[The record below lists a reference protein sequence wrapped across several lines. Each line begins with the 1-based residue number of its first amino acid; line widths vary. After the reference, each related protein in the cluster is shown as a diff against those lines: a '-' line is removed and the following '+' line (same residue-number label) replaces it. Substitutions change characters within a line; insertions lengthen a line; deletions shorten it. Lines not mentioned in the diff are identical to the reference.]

1 MKRVAKTIMLLCIL
15 SSVFLMVY
23 TSCKKEFSCE
33 NCLLVNKPPTAKAGN
48 DTTIVL
54 PVDSV
59 VLDGTKSS
67 DPDDG
72 IAAYKWA
79 KISGSDSAIL
89 KTPATVRTVA
99 NHLVKSV
106 YLFELTVTDKGGLFA
121 KDTVKV
127 IVNSKTVINR
137 PPVANAG
144 NDTSIT
150 MPANSV
156 NLNGVGSSDPDNNI
170 SSYVWTQ
177 VAGPSSSSMINSNAV
192 QTKADNLEPGTYS
205 FELMVTDSGGLFSR
219 DTMDVTVGAIP
230 DIISGG
236 VRIEMII
243 TLPIDSVW
251 IDDWNR
257 ADESYQWI
265 KIAGP
270 ASGTVKYQNVPRT
283 LVEGLVP
290 GTYSFLKIPYSFTG
304 PADTVDV
311 IVIDDPNDP
320 NTITYKNLYWEYS
333 HVTNNDSVSLSLWKP
348 FWRDYSN
355 LTIEVSIQMSFVNNG
370 QWFKLPSSQG
380 GINYRVDC
388 SPYPNCLWGL
398 LIRPIPEDLNL
409 LNNKPCNLKLK
420 IL

>member
-1 MKRVAKTIMLLCIL
+1 
-15 SSVFLMVY
+15 MVY

-33 NCLLVNKPPTAKAGN
+33 NCLLVNKPPTANAGN

-59 VLDGTKSS
+59 VLDGIKSS

-79 KISGSDSAIL
+79 KISGPDSAIL
-89 KTPATVRTVA
+89 KTPASVRTIA
-99 NHLVKSV
+99 HHLVKSV
-106 YLFELTVTDKGGLFA
+106 YFFELTVTDKGGLFA
-121 KDTVKV
+121 KDTVEV
-127 IVNSKTVINR
+127 TVNAKTVINR

-144 NDTSIT
+144 SDTSIT
-150 MPANSV
+150 MPASVV
-156 NLNGVGSSDPDNNI
+156 NLNGIRSSDPDGNI
-170 SSYVWTQ
+170 SNYLWTQ
-177 VAGPSSSSMINSNAV
+177 LAGPSSGSIINANAV
-192 QTKADNLEPGTYS
+192 QTKVDNLEPGTYS

-219 DTMDVTVGAIP
+219 DTMYVTVGAIP
-230 DIISGG
+230 DVIPGG
-236 VRIEMII
+236 GRIEMII

-257 ADESYQWI
+257 ADEAYHWI

-270 ASGTVKYQNVPRT
+270 ASGSIKYSYGSSTVVND
-283 LVEGLVP
+283 LVP
-290 GTYSFLKIPYSFTG
+290 GTYSFLKVPYSFTG

-333 HVTNNDSVSLSLWKP
+333 HVFNNDTISLSLWKP
-348 FWRDYSN
+348 HWRDYSSR
-355 LTIEVSIQMSFVNNG
+355 TIEVYLQMSFVNNG
-370 QWFKLPSSQG
+370 QWFKLPSTQG
-380 GINYRVDC
+380 GIEYRTECVQF
-388 SPYPNCLWGL
+388 PNCLWGL
-398 LIRPIPEDLNL
+398 LIRPTPEDLNL

-420 IL
+420 VL

>member
-1 MKRVAKTIMLLCIL
+1 MKRFGKTILMLGVL
-15 SSVFLMVY
+15 SSLFLVIY
-23 TSCKKEFSCE
+23 TSCQKELSCE
-33 NCLLVNKPPTAKAGN
+33 NCIEVNKPPIAKAGN

-89 KTPATVRTVA
+89 QSPASVRTVA
-99 NHLVKSV
+99 NRLVKSE
-106 YLFELTVTDKGGLFA
+106 YLFELTVTDKGGLSA

-127 IVNSKTVINR
+127 IVDPRTVINR
-137 PPVANAG
+137 PPLANAG

-156 NLNGVGSSDPDNNI
+156 NLNGIWSSDPDNNI

-177 VAGPSSSSMINSNAV
+177 LSGPTASNIINANAV
-192 QTKADNLEPGTYS
+192 QTKVANLEPGTYS
-205 FELMVTDSGGLFSR
+205 FELKVTDIGGLFSS
-219 DTMDVTVGAIP
+219 DTMYVNVLEVTNVIP
-230 DIISGG
+230 RG
-236 VRIEMII
+236 RAEMII

-251 IDDWNR
+251 IDDWVR

-283 LVEGLVP
+283 LIEGLVP
-290 GTYSFLKIPYSFTG
+290 GTYTFLKVPYSFTG
-304 PADTVDV
+304 PADTIDV

-320 NTITYKNLYWEYS
+320 NTITYKNLFWEYS
-333 HVTNNDSVSLSLWKP
+333 HVTNNDTVSLSLWKP
-348 FWRDYSN
+348 FWQHNSN

-370 QWFKLPSSQG
+370 QWFKLPSTQD

-398 LIRPIPEDLNL
+398 LIRPTPEDLNL